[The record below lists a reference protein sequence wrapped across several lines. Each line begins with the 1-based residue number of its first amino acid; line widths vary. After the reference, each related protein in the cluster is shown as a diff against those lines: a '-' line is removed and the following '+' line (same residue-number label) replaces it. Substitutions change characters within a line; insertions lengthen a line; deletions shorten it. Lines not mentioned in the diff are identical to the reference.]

1 MTSIDNYKLQN
12 LIGKGSYGYVYEV
25 KDDYTNKSYAL
36 KIDKSG
42 KKSLFTEINIL
53 FKLRSIKN
61 ISRIIKY
68 GLYNDSYYFVMERL
82 SVTLENFYMESLKQ
96 PIFIKFIIQT
106 MVAIKNIQQQGIIHR
121 DIKPD
126 NIMLNM
132 DYTQVCIIDFGIS
145 KKYLDKNKQHKRKKI
160 NNKIQGTIRYASV
173 FNHEGIELSR
183 RDDIISFL
191 YSIIYILN
199 RGLPWQNMNDNARY
213 LKILNKKKNISNE
226 ELCKSLHNN
235 FTEILNYCYLLK
247 YDEEPDYDYIIL
259 TLSNINKIFI

>member
-1 MTSIDNYKLQN
+1 MSSIDNYKLQKI
-12 LIGKGSYGYVYEV
+12 IGKGSYGYVYEV
-25 KDDYTNKSYAL
+25 KDDYSDKIYAL
-36 KIDKSG
+36 KMDKPG

-53 FKLRSIKN
+53 YKLRNIKN
-61 ISRIIKY
+61 VSRIIKY

-82 SVTLENFYMESLKQ
+82 SITLEDFYMQTLKQ
-96 PIFIKFIIQT
+96 QPFIKLILQT

-132 DYTQVCIIDFGIS
+132 DYTQICIIDFGIS
-145 KKYLDKNKQHKRKKI
+145 KKYLDKNKQHKIKKM
-160 NNKIQGTIRYASV
+160 NHKIQGTVRYASI

-191 YSIIYILN
+191 YSIIYIFN
-199 RGLPWQNMNDNARY
+199 RGLPWQNMNDDSRY
-213 LKILNKKKNISNE
+213 LKILNKKKNISTE
-226 ELCKSLHNN
+226 ELCKSLHNS
-235 FTEILNYCYLLK
+235 FTDILNYCYLLK

-259 TLSNINKIFI
+259 TLSNVNKIFI